1 MGSSA
6 SAESRLEA
14 VPVRRHRGA
23 LALVARLARSA
34 LLYGVL
40 IAVSFI
46 WVLPYVWM
54 VRTSVSVGV
63 NIFSTTLELI
73 PREFTLNNFSEV
85 FRLVPLS
92 RLGLNSVIIS
102 VGTTALVIG
111 TSALAGYALSRP
123 GLPLA
128 TSIMVFFLAAL
139 MVPGESLLIP
149 TFLAV
154 KYLGLLNSYLG
165 VILPMA
171 ADAFVIFIFERF
183 FSQLP
188 PEVNDAAI
196 VDGAS
201 DFQIFSQIV
210 VPMSTPVFAAL
221 TTLVFIGAYDAFLWP
236 LVVLNTREMMPL
248 TLGLFYFETEQIRNY
263 EYVITYSLLLT
274 LPILAVF
281 LTCQKFF
288 IKGLQLGAVKG

>member
-1 MGSSA
+1 MDTSTPLDSHMK
-6 SAESRLEA
+6 A
-14 VPVRRHRGA
+14 VPIWRRQGA
-23 LALVARLARSA
+23 VLRRMRSIV
-34 LLYGVL
+34 LFTVL
-40 IAVSFI
+40 ITVSVI
-46 WVLPYVWM
+46 WILPYLWM
-54 VRTSVSVGV
+54 IRTSFSVGV
-63 NIFSTTLELI
+63 NIFSTTLELL
-73 PREFTLNNFSEV
+73 PREFTLGNFAEV
-85 FRLVPLS
+85 FRLVPIGM
-92 RLGLNSVIIS
+92 LGLNSVIIS
-102 VGTTALVIG
+102 VGTTGLVIG

-123 GLPLA
+123 GLPFA
-128 TSIMVFFLAAL
+128 TTIMVFFLAAL

-154 KYLGLLNSYLG
+154 KYFGLLNSYLG

-171 ADAFVIFIFERF
+171 TDAFVIFVFERF

-188 PEVNDAAI
+188 SEVNDAAI

-201 DFQIFSQIV
+201 DLQVFTQIV

-236 LVVLNTREMMPL
+236 LVVLNVREMMPL
-248 TLGLFYFETEQIRNY
+248 TLGLYYFETEQIVHY

-281 LTCQKFF
+281 LACQKFF